1 MIDIHC
7 HILPGIDDGAYDLA
21 MSLAMARLAV
31 ADGITTI
38 VCTPHVTPG
47 LYDNSSDNI
56 TIAVETLR
64 LALADADIALK
75 LCIGADVHI
84 APDLVRRLSEREI
97 PTIAG
102 GSYFLF
108 EPPHDVAPPHL
119 VDFCQTILASGLR
132 PVLTHPERLTWIEGH
147 YDIFE
152 ELCRAG
158 TVIQVTA
165 GSITGNF
172 GKRPRYW
179 AERMLDEDRVDILAT
194 DAHNITGRPPVLSKA
209 RDAVAARLGDKK
221 ATFMVE
227 DGPAMI
233 LGNLLLPAKPIR
245 PSTKNQNS
253 PVAELLSRWMGNL
266 SRSVDA

>member
-7 HILPGIDDGAYDLA
+7 HILPGIDDGASDLA

-47 LYDNSSDNI
+47 LYDNSTDNI
-56 TIAVETLR
+56 TNAVGTLR

-75 LCIGADVHI
+75 LRMGADVHI

-102 GSYFLF
+102 GGYFLF

-119 VDFCQTILASGLR
+119 VDFCQSILASGLH
-132 PVLTHPERLTWIEGH
+132 PVLTHPERLTWVEGH
-147 YDIFE
+147 YNIIE

-158 TVIQVTA
+158 VVMQITA
-165 GSITGNF
+165 GSITGDF

-179 AERMLDEDRVDILAT
+179 AERMLEEDRVDILAT
-194 DAHNITGRPPVLSKA
+194 DAHNLTRRPPILSKA

-221 ATFMVE
+221 AKFMVE
-227 DGPAMI
+227 GGPAMI
-233 LGNLLLPAKPIR
+233 LGNLRLPTKAIKPAR
-245 PSTKNQNS
+245 KKQNN
-253 PVAELLSRWMGNL
+253 PMTELVRRWVGNL
-266 SRSVDA
+266 ECLVDV